1 MSDLRIPTFDRYNFP
16 TYLQEFLEN
25 NAIICDPQVLT
36 NPQAKLSMEAR
47 LIVLGALNEVF
58 WELQHSWSGSEI
70 EAIYEWRRDHIKEKL
85 YDAETLNTMYSKH
98 DIFNIES
105 DEDEIRDAVIGYLEE
120 TERKF
125 LYRTLKS
132 HFKDIELI
140 RLFCLEQAENEALD
154 EEEEF
159 ENQRDSSDD
168 DDEYIEFDMDK
179 AINRN
184 VSRYEKYAVSQWI
197 SNSFILDF

>member
-1 MSDLRIPTFDRYNFP
+1 MSDLRIPTFYCESFP
-16 TYLQEFLEN
+16 IYLQEFLEN
-25 NAIICDPQVLT
+25 NAIICDPRVLT

-47 LIVLGALNEVF
+47 LIVLGGLNEVF
-58 WELQHSWSGSEI
+58 LVLLHSWSGFEI
-70 EAIYEWRRDHIKEKL
+70 EYIYEWRRDRIKEKL
-85 YDAETLNTMYSKH
+85 YDAETLKTMFSKH
-98 DIFNIES
+98 DIFNLEC

-125 LYRTLKS
+125 IYQTLKS

-140 RLFCLEQAENEALD
+140 RLFCLEQAQDEARD
-154 EEEEF
+154 DEEEF
-159 ENQRDSSDD
+159 EKKREYSDD

-179 AINRN
+179 AIDRN
-184 VSRYEKYAVSQWI
+184 VRRYENYSVSQWI